1 MNYSK
6 QTDQKW
12 QEKWK
17 RERLYKYVPESKK
30 KKFYTMEMF
39 PYPSGASLHL
49 GHWFNF
55 APADSFSRY
64 KSMQGYNVFHPMGF
78 DAFGLPA
85 ENYAI
90 KTGISPKV
98 STEKMLKL

>member
-6 QTDQKW
+6 QIDQKW

-17 RERLYKYVPESKK
+17 EEGLYKYNHESKK
-30 KKFYTMEMF
+30 EKFYTMEMF

-55 APADSFSRY
+55 APADSF
-64 KSMQGYNVFHPMGF
+64 
-78 DAFGLPA
+78 
-85 ENYAI
+85 
-90 KTGISPKV
+90 
-98 STEKMLKL
+98 